1 MVPATAVVLFNAA
14 CVVAIVPVGN
24 VGVPVNVGLANGAKA
39 VLVNALV
46 PKVPPAPIFK
56 VEASVPARVRL
67 LLAVSVLPSAIV
79 NVDPVAGAVIAT
91 LFIVEAAA
99 TPRTGVVKVGLV
111 ANTAI
116 PDPVSS
122 DNAPNKP
129 AELVNTSCLPA
140 TDAVAAAVT
149 KAVVAT
155 AVVLLPGV

>member
-1 MVPATAVVLFNAA
+1 MKL
-14 CVVAIVPVGN
+14 GDSR
-24 VGVPVNVGLANGAKA
+24 GEKA
-39 VLVNALV
+39 VLVNALD
-46 PKVPPAPIFK
+46 PRIPPAPTFK
-56 VEASVPARVRL
+56 LEPSVPAKVKLLPAVR
-67 LLAVSVLPSAIV
+67 VLPSAIV
-79 NVDPVAGAVIAT
+79 RVDPVAGAVIDT
-91 LFIVEAAA
+91 LFIVVAAA

-155 AVVLLPGV
+155 AVVLLPAV